1 MSSLFGTNQPAERV
15 PVRVFVLNGVPYLPH
30 YRNADVFVGP
40 GYGKH
45 NFKTYSSADLL
56 AAGATPEGKMLWARG
71 DNGIVDERNP

>member
-1 MSSLFGTNQPAERV
+1 MSSRFQINTLKERA

-45 NFKTYSSADLL
+45 NFIRYTAADLWI
-56 AAGATPEGKMLWARG
+56 AGATPEGKMLWARG